1 MATDSVRSH
10 HAPPTRPIIPTL
22 SGMTS
27 LKPPRSLRFALP
39 RPKNALLFTLL
50 PLAVARAEPPPETVH
65 LVENGKSV
73 HAVVTG
79 GAWRQGDGHL
89 EQAGTGK
96 FLLSE
101 LAIGEGDFTIE
112 AKIVLMS
119 IDGTA
124 ASLTLGDSHFGFDG
138 RGEKLFLEGPIFG
151 GGVRALGST
160 AEHITPGES
169 FIVEV
174 SRSDGVICLTIDEH
188 EVATQ
193 EFLGSV
199 GQVGLRPWRN
209 TLRVY
214 HFRISGELVD
224 PATIDL
230 DAQMQGTNLTTQS
243 NVYRSGR
250 DGYHTYRIP
259 SVIVAPNGD
268 LLAFC
273 EGRRAHGGDS
283 GDIDLV
289 MKRSLDG
296 GHTWSKQAVVWDDG
310 ANTCG
315 NPCPVVDE
323 ATGTI
328 WLLTTHNLGGDR
340 EAQIIRQESKGT
352 RTVWVTSSEDSG
364 VSWTEPREI
373 TKTTKLP
380 DWTWYATGPGAGI
393 QLRRGEHVGR
403 LVIPCDHI
411 EAGTGHY
418 YSHVIYSDDH
428 GETWALG
435 GSTPQHQVNEC
446 EVVELADGELMLNM
460 RNYDRSQR
468 TRQVAA
474 STDGG
479 ATWTGQRHDET
490 LIEPICQASIRRA
503 RWPKDE
509 EPGLILFSNPASR
522 EGRVKMTVRASV
534 DEGRTW
540 PHARVLH
547 TGGSAY
553 SCLVALPDGDL
564 GCLYEADGY
573 RRIVFARF
581 DLEWILGEGD

>member
-1 MATDSVRSH
+1 MT
-10 HAPPTRPIIPTL
+10 PTQ
-22 SGMTS
+22 
-27 LKPPRSLRFALP
+27 P
-39 RPKNALLFTLL
+39 RPVPSAHPATIVPLIALLS
-50 PLAVARAEPPPETVH
+50 PVVAHAEPPLETVP
-65 LVENGKSV
+65 LVENGRIV
-73 HAVVTG
+73 HAVTAG
-79 GAWRQGDGHL
+79 GGWRQGDGYL

-112 AKIVLMS
+112 ARIELLS

-124 ASLTLGDSHFGFDG
+124 ASLMLGDSHFGFDS
-138 RGEKLFLEGPIFG
+138 RGEKLFLEGPLFG
-151 GGVRALGST
+151 GGVRSLAST
-160 AEHITPGES
+160 AEHITPGEA
-169 FIVEV
+169 FTVEV
-174 SRSDGVICLTIDEH
+174 SRSAGVIHLEIDEH
-188 EVATQ
+188 EVARQ
-193 EFLGSV
+193 EYAGPI

-209 TLRVY
+209 TLRAY

-224 PATIDL
+224 PATVDL
-230 DAQMQGTNLTTQS
+230 LGRMQGTDLATQF

-259 SVIVAPNGD
+259 AVIVAPDGA

-289 MKRSLDG
+289 MKRSTDG
-296 GHTWSKQAVVWDDG
+296 GRTWSKQVVVWDDD

-328 WLLTTHNLGGDR
+328 WLLTTHNLGVDH
-340 EAQIIRQESKGT
+340 EAQIIRGESKGT
-352 RTVWVTSSEDSG
+352 RTVWATSSEDSG
-364 VSWTEPREI
+364 RSWAEPREI
-373 TKTTKLP
+373 TATTKLP

-393 QLRRGEHVGR
+393 QLRRGDHAGR

-428 GETWALG
+428 GETWTLG

-460 RNYDRSQR
+460 RNYDRSLR

-479 ATWTGQRHDET
+479 ATWTRQRHDET

-522 EGRVKMTVRASV
+522 EGRVKMTVRASL

-564 GCLYEADGY
+564 GCFYEADGY

-581 DLEWILGEGD
+581 GPEWILREEDR